1 MANLI
6 SGTVVLVIAL
16 GYLGILAVRVGS
28 LAFWIVVL
36 IGAAMMVWSFYE
48 SLRGEETPLPSAPSA
63 RHSSAAFTPRGKR
76 GQPSP
81 A

>member
-6 SGTVVLVIAL
+6 SGSVALVIAL

-28 LAFWIVVL
+28 IAFWIVVL

-48 SLRGEETPLPSAPSA
+48 SLRGDET
-63 RHSSAAFTPRGKR
+63 R
-76 GQPSP
+76 
-81 A
+81 